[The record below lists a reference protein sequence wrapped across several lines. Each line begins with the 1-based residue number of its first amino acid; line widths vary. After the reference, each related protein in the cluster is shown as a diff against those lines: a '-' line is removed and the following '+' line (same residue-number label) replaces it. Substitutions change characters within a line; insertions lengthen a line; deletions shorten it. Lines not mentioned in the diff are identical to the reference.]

1 MLTITPSIQLIISCE
16 KHPNYMWNGQDTML
30 KGDYCSQS
38 YVMTNNPIKFEHI
51 HHTVSEEL
59 HSQSVKEGRTYRDHY
74 YAPRSQSVRGQRSL
88 LCPSVAKRQ
97 RTEIITM
104 TLRRKASEII
114 TMTLR
119 RKASRDHYY
128 APPSQSV
135 QRQSTKDR
143 DKHCGNVIHNRT
155 KLFYWNWHILSVFQ
169 RTNYKRQG

>member
-74 YAPRSQSVRGQRSL
+74 YAPLSQSVRGQRSL

-135 QRQSTKDR
+135 RGQRS
-143 DKHCGNVIHNRT
+143 
-155 KLFYWNWHILSVFQ
+155 LL
-169 RTNYKRQG
+169 